1 MKTSYIQHKV
11 YLYFNGPC
19 LLSYVD
25 SNNNYYLAVWVE
37 EPALYLFS
45 KVDLKDLEVLQ
56 NDKNLICR
64 HLFVNS
70 SHSFLYDV
78 ESKQIVKE
86 LQTIPE
92 EYLPVND

>member
-1 MKTSYIQHKV
+1 MKISYTQHKI
-11 YLYFNGPC
+11 YLYFDGPC
-19 LLSYVD
+19 LLSYID
-25 SNNNYYLAVWVE
+25 TNNNYYLAVWIE
-37 EPALYLFS
+37 EPSLYLFS
-45 KVDLKDLEVLQ
+45 KVDIKDLEALQ

-70 SHSFLYDV
+70 NHSFLYDV

-92 EYLPVND
+92 EYLPLND